1 VRIATTATGQRVAI
15 LRIVERETKFAQR
28 EASENASVW
37 TERAHA
43 CRLDSTGAPTDR
55 IRELLKDQDT
65 IDRAVRRG
73 VAEAIRR
80 HRAANVP
87 LASLKGGR
95 VVYLDP
101 TTLEELPAA
110 EAEERLRPRNGT
122 RGSY

>member
-1 VRIATTATGQRVAI
+1 MP
-15 LRIVERETKFAQR
+15 
-28 EASENASVW
+28 
-37 TERAHA
+37 
-43 CRLDSTGAPTDR
+43 DPDR
-55 IRELLKDQDT
+55 TRELLKDQDT

-110 EAEERLRPRNGT
+110 EAEERLRPTNLT

>member
-1 VRIATTATGQRVAI
+1 MP
-15 LRIVERETKFAQR
+15 
-28 EASENASVW
+28 
-37 TERAHA
+37 
-43 CRLDSTGAPTDR
+43 DPDR
-55 IRELLKDQDT
+55 IRAVLNDQDA

-87 LASLKGGR
+87 LASLKSGR

-122 RGSY
+122 RGGL